1 MWFSFT
7 KKIKMNYK
15 KHLFLSFFI
24 LVINLITAQENDFKV
39 NDLIVDQLPKN
50 VSIVGLGDPTHQEST
65 ITKYR
70 IDLIKK
76 LIEEKQFKIIAIE
89 GNMYGLYKGFQRFME
104 DKKISHIEKAMYR
117 QLNLPEMD
125 ELYQYVYD
133 RNQKGDSVM
142 IVGFDC
148 TFQNEIFV
156 EYIKEDLKNID
167 VLTEEEKQDFFIT
180 LTKASDTSLKVLFKN
195 REKIK
200 SKIVH
205 YSKKILSDFSP
216 KTESDYF
223 LQQTLESFV
232 FRITNENNGKN
243 PISHRDMGMARNIA
257 FLKERYNTNI
267 ILFASST
274 HLLKESKGVNDE
286 FRQNNRICGDI
297 LNDKYKDAYYYI
309 AYSGIS
315 GQKLNPL
322 NPFNNFKVL
331 PELSPNSVE
340 HEYQNIDE
348 PIFLNKS
355 NFKKDTTYSRF
366 MGYQFVELN
375 IWKVMDGL
383 VLIDN
388 VSPSKWK
395 KKLDEPK
402 NLAIAKD

>member
-1 MWFSFT
+1 M
-7 KKIKMNYK
+7 KKHT
-15 KHLFLSFFI
+15 KHLFLSFLIFVTN
-24 LVINLITAQENDFKV
+24 LVAAQENDFKV
-39 NDLIVDQLPKN
+39 NDLIVDQLPKD
-50 VSIVGLGDPTHQEST
+50 VSIIGLGDPTHQEST

-89 GNMYGLYKGFQRFME
+89 GNMYGLYKGFQRFMK
-104 DKKISHIEKAMYR
+104 DKKTSHIENAMYR

-125 ELYQYVYD
+125 ELYQYVYE
-133 RNQKGDSVM
+133 RNQKGDSIM

-156 EYIKEDLKNID
+156 EYFKEDLKNVN
-167 VLTEEEKQDFFIT
+167 VLTDEEKQDFFIT

-195 REKIK
+195 REKII

-205 YSKKILSDFSP
+205 YSNKILSDFTP

-232 FRITNENNGKN
+232 FRITDENNGKN
-243 PISHRDMGMARNIA
+243 PITHRDIGMARNIA
-257 FLKERYNTNI
+257 FLKERYKSNI
-267 ILFASST
+267 ILFGSST
-274 HLLKESKGVNDE
+274 HLLKESKGVYDE
-286 FRQNNRICGDI
+286 YRQNNRICGDI
-297 LNDKYKDAYYYI
+297 LNETYQNEYYYL
-309 AYSGIS
+309 AYSAIS
-315 GQKLNPL
+315 GKKFNGYS
-322 NPFNNFKVL
+322 PFKDTKNL

-340 HEYQNIDE
+340 YEFQNADL

-355 NFKKDTTYSRF
+355 SYKKNTVYSRF

-375 IWKVMDGL
+375 IWNVMDGL

-388 VSPSKWK
+388 VLPSKWK
-395 KKLDEPK
+395 NKNEYLNKDIVMKKL
-402 NLAIAKD
+402 

>member
-1 MWFSFT
+1 M
-7 KKIKMNYK
+7 K
-15 KHLFLSFFI
+15 KHTKNLFLSFLFFVTN
-24 LVINLITAQENDFKV
+24 LVAAQENDFKV

-50 VSIVGLGDPTHQEST
+50 VSIIGLGDPTHQEST

-133 RNQKGDSVM
+133 RNQKGDSIM
-142 IVGFDC
+142 IVGFDPA
-148 TFQNEIFV
+148 FYEKIFV
-156 EYIKEDLKNID
+156 EDIKEDLKNVN
-167 VLTEEEKQDFFIT
+167 VLTDEEKQDFFIT
-180 LTKASDTSLKVLFKN
+180 LTKGTDTSLTALFRN

-205 YSKKILSDFSP
+205 YSNKILSDFTP
-216 KTESDYF
+216 KTESEYF

-232 FRITNENNGKN
+232 FRITDENNGKN

-257 FLKERYNTNI
+257 FLKEKYKSNI
-267 ILFASST
+267 ILFGSSS
-274 HLLKESKGVNDE
+274 HLLKDSKGVFDE
-286 FRQNNRICGDI
+286 FRQNNRIYGDI
-297 LNDKYKDAYYYI
+297 LNDQYKEDYYYI
-309 AYSGIS
+309 AYSAIS
-315 GQKLNPL
+315 GKKFNGYS
-322 NPFNNFKVL
+322 PFKDTKDL
-331 PELSPNSVE
+331 PELTPNSVE
-340 HEYQNIDE
+340 YEFQNAE
-348 PIFLNKS
+348 LPIFLNQS
-355 NFKKDTTYSRF
+355 SYKKDTVYSRF

-375 IWKVMDGL
+375 IWNVMDGL

-388 VSPSKWK
+388 VRPSKWK
-395 KKLDEPK
+395 NKNENLNKNIVMKKL
-402 NLAIAKD
+402 

>member
-1 MWFSFT
+1 MKHT
-7 KKIKMNYK
+7 
-15 KHLFLSFFI
+15 KHLFLSFLFFVTN
-24 LVINLITAQENDFKV
+24 LVTAQEIDFKV

-50 VSIVGLGDPTHQEST
+50 VSIIGLGDPTHQEST

-133 RNQKGDSVM
+133 RNQKGDSIM
-142 IVGFDC
+142 IVGFDPA
-148 TFQNEIFV
+148 FYEKIFV
-156 EYIKEDLKNID
+156 EDIKEDLKNST
-167 VLTEEEKQDFFIT
+167 VLTDEEKQDFFIN
-180 LTKASDTSLKVLFKN
+180 LTKATDTSLTALFRN

-205 YSKKILSDFSP
+205 YSNKILIDFTP
-216 KTESDYF
+216 KTESEYF

-232 FRITNENNGKN
+232 FRITDENNGKN

-257 FLKERYNTNI
+257 FLKEKYKSNI
-267 ILFASST
+267 ILFGSSS
-274 HLLKESKGVNDE
+274 HLLKDSKGVFDE

-297 LNDKYKDAYYYI
+297 LNDQYKEDYYYI
-309 AYSGIS
+309 AYSAIS
-315 GQKLNPL
+315 GKKFNGYS
-322 NPFNNFKVL
+322 PFKDTKDL
-331 PELSPNSVE
+331 PELTPNSVE
-340 HEYQNIDE
+340 YEFQNAE
-348 PIFLNKS
+348 LPIFLNKS
-355 NFKKDTTYSRF
+355 SYKKDTVYSRF

-375 IWKVMDGL
+375 IWNVMDGL
-383 VLIDN
+383 VLINN
-388 VSPSKWK
+388 VLPSKWK
-395 KKLDEPK
+395 NK
-402 NLAIAKD
+402 NEYLNEK

>member
-1 MWFSFT
+1 MKHT
-7 KKIKMNYK
+7 
-15 KHLFLSFFI
+15 KHLFLSFLFFVTN
-24 LVINLITAQENDFKV
+24 LVAAQEIDFKI

-50 VSIVGLGDPTHQEST
+50 VSIIGLGDPTHQEST

-70 IDLIKK
+70 FDLIKK

-104 DKKISHIEKAMYR
+104 DKKISHIEKAMYPL
-117 QLNLPEMD
+117 LNLPEMD

-133 RNQKGDSVM
+133 RNQKGDSIM

-156 EYIKEDLKNID
+156 EYFKEDLKNVN
-167 VLTEEEKQDFFIT
+167 VLKDEEKQDFFIN
-180 LTKASDTSLKVLFKN
+180 LTKGTDTSLTALFRN

-205 YSKKILSDFSP
+205 YSNKILSDFTP

-232 FRITNENNGKN
+232 FRNDEENDGKR
-243 PISHRDMGMARNIA
+243 PINNRDMVMARNVA
-257 FLKERYNTNI
+257 FLKERYKSNI
-267 ILFASST
+267 ILFGSST
-274 HLLKESKGVNDE
+274 HLLKGTKEINTE
-286 FRQNNRICGDI
+286 FHRNNRMCGDI
-297 LNDKYKDAYYYI
+297 LNDTYQNEYYYL
-309 AYSGIS
+309 AYSAIS
-315 GQKLNPL
+315 GKKLTPL

-340 HEYQNIDE
+340 YEFQNAE
-348 PIFLNKS
+348 LPIFLNQS
-355 NFKKDTTYSRF
+355 SYKKDTVYSRF
-366 MGYQFVELN
+366 MGYQFIELN

-383 VLIDN
+383 VLINN
-388 VSPSKWK
+388 VLPSKWK
-395 KKLDEPK
+395 NK
-402 NLAIAKD
+402 NEYLNEKHR

>member
-7 KKIKMNYK
+7 KKLKMNYK
-15 KHLFLSFFI
+15 KHLLLSFFI
-24 LVINLITAQENDFKV
+24 LVTNLVTAQENDFKV

-76 LIEEKQFKIIAIE
+76 LVEEKQFKIIAIE
-89 GNMYGLYKGFQRFME
+89 GSMYGLYKGFQKFMK
-104 DKKISHIEKAMYR
+104 DKNSAHIENAMYS

-125 ELYQYVYD
+125 ELYEYVYN
-133 RNQKGDSVM
+133 RNQKGDSIM
-142 IVGFDC
+142 IVGFDPN
-148 TFQNEIFV
+148 FYEELFV
-156 EYIKEDLKNID
+156 EYIKEDLKKVD
-167 VLTEEEKQDFFIT
+167 TLTEEEKQDFLVQ
-180 LTKASDTSLKVLFKN
+180 LTKGSITNLKALFRNNKKVN
-195 REKIK
+195 A
-200 SKIVH
+200 KIVH
-205 YSKKILSDFSP
+205 YSKKILNDFTP

-223 LQQTLESFV
+223 FKQTLESFV
-232 FRITNENNGKN
+232 FRITDENNGKN
-243 PISHRDMGMARNIA
+243 PISHRDMGMARNIT
-257 FLKERYNTNI
+257 FLKEKYKSNI

-274 HLLKESKGVNDE
+274 HLLKDSKGVNDE
-286 FRQNNRICGDI
+286 FRQNHRICGDI
-297 LNDKYKDAYYYI
+297 LNDTYQNDYYYI
-309 AYSGIS
+309 AYSAIS
-315 GQKLNPL
+315 GKKFNGYS
-322 NPFNNFKVL
+322 PFKNTKVL
-331 PELSPNSVE
+331 PELDPNSVE
-340 HEYQNIDE
+340 YEYQNIDK

-383 VLIDN
+383 VLIND

>member
-1 MWFSFT
+1 M
-7 KKIKMNYK
+7 K
-15 KHLFLSFFI
+15 
-24 LVINLITAQENDFKV
+24 
-39 NDLIVDQLPKN
+39 
-50 VSIVGLGDPTHQEST
+50 
-65 ITKYR
+65 
-70 IDLIKK
+70 
-76 LIEEKQFKIIAIE
+76 
-89 GNMYGLYKGFQRFME
+89 
-104 DKKISHIEKAMYR
+104 DKKRTHIEDAMYD

-125 ELYQYVYD
+125 ELYEYVYN
-133 RNQKGDSVM
+133 RNKKGDSIM
-142 IVGFDC
+142 IVGFDPA
-148 TFQNEIFV
+148 FYKELFV
-156 EYIKEDLKNID
+156 EDIKEDLKKVD
-167 VLTEEEKQDFFIT
+167 ALTDEEKQDFLAQ
-180 LTKASDTSLKVLFKN
+180 LTKASDKSLNVLFRNGK
-195 REKIK
+195 KIK

-205 YSKKILSDFSP
+205 YSKKILSDFNP

-223 LQQTLESFV
+223 FKQTLESFV
-232 FRITNENNGKN
+232 FSITDENKGKN
-243 PISHRDMGMARNIA
+243 PISHRDMGMARNIT

-274 HLLKESKGVNDE
+274 HLLKESKGVKDE

-297 LNDKYKDAYYYI
+297 LSDTYKDDYYYI

-340 HEYQNIDE
+340 YEYQNIDK
-348 PIFLNKS
+348 PVFLNKS
-355 NFKKDTTYSRF
+355 NFKKDSTFSRF

-402 NLAIAKD
+402 YLAIAKD

>member
-1 MWFSFT
+1 
-7 KKIKMNYK
+7 MNYIK
-15 KHLFLSFFI
+15 ITLLTFLFFVTN
-24 LVINLITAQENDFKV
+24 LVAAQENDFKV
-39 NDLIVDQLPKN
+39 NDLIVEQLPNN

-104 DKKISHIEKAMYR
+104 DKKTSHIEKAMYR

-133 RNQKGDSVM
+133 RNKKGDSIM
-142 IVGFDC
+142 IVGFDW

-156 EYIKEDLKNID
+156 EYFKEDLKNVN
-167 VLTEEEKQDFFIT
+167 VLTDEEKQDFFVT
-180 LTKASDTSLKVLFKN
+180 LTKASDTSLTALFRNNKKVS
-195 REKIK
+195 

-205 YSKKILSDFSP
+205 YSNKILSDFTP

-232 FRITNENNGKN
+232 FRITDENNGKN
-243 PISHRDMGMARNIA
+243 PITHRDLGMARNIA
-257 FLKERYNTNI
+257 FLKERYKSNI
-267 ILFASST
+267 ILFGSSS
-274 HLLKESKGVNDE
+274 HLLKESKGVYDE
-286 FRQNNRICGDI
+286 YRQNNRICGDI
-297 LNDKYKDAYYYI
+297 LNDQYKDEYYYL
-309 AYSGIS
+309 AYSAIS
-315 GQKLNPL
+315 GKKFNGYS
-322 NPFNNFKVL
+322 PFKDTKDL
-331 PELSPNSVE
+331 PDLSSNSVE
-340 HEYQNIDE
+340 YEFKNAE
-348 PIFLNKS
+348 LPVFLNKS
-355 NFKKDTTYSRF
+355 IYKKDKVYSRF
-366 MGYQFVELN
+366 LGYQFVEID

-395 KKLDEPK
+395 NK
-402 NLAIAKD
+402 NEYFKGEELERTTNLLKN

>member
-24 LVINLITAQENDFKV
+24 LVTNLITAQENDFKV
-39 NDLIVDQLPKN
+39 NDLIVDQLPEN

-89 GNMYGLYKGFQRFME
+89 GSMYGLYKGFQKFMN
-104 DKKISHIEKAMYR
+104 DKNRTHIEDAMYD

-125 ELYQYVYD
+125 ELYEYVYN

-142 IVGFDC
+142 IVGFDPA
-148 TFQNEIFV
+148 FYKELFV
-156 EYIKEDLKNID
+156 EDIKEDLKKVD
-167 VLTEEEKQDFFIT
+167 ALTDEEKQDFLAQ
-180 LTKASDTSLKVLFKN
+180 LTKASDRSLNVLFRNGK
-195 REKIK
+195 KIK

-205 YSKKILSDFSP
+205 YSKKILSDFNP

-223 LQQTLESFV
+223 FKQTLESFV
-232 FRITNENNGKN
+232 FRITDENNGKN
-243 PISHRDMGMARNIA
+243 PISHRDMGMARNIT

-297 LNDKYKDAYYYI
+297 LSDKYKDDYYYI

-340 HEYQNIDE
+340 YEYQNTDK

-355 NFKKDTTYSRF
+355 NFKKDSTFSRF

-395 KKLDEPK
+395 KKLNEPK

>member
-1 MWFSFT
+1 
-7 KKIKMNYK
+7 MNYT
-15 KHLFLSFFI
+15 KHTFLSFLFF
-24 LVINLITAQENDFKV
+24 VTNLISAQENNFKV
-39 NDLIVDQLPKN
+39 NELIVEQLPKN

-125 ELYQYVYD
+125 ELYEYVYN
-133 RNQKGDSVM
+133 RNQKGDSIM
-142 IVGFDC
+142 IVGFDPA
-148 TFQNEIFV
+148 FYDEIFV
-156 EYIKEDLKNID
+156 ENIKEDLKNID
-167 VLTEEEKQDFFIT
+167 ALTDEEKQDFLAQ
-180 LTKASDTSLKVLFKN
+180 LTKASDRSLTVLFRNGK
-195 REKIK
+195 KIK

-205 YSKKILSDFSP
+205 YSNRILSDFTP

-223 LQQTLESFV
+223 LKQTLESFV
-232 FRITNENNGKN
+232 FRITDENDGKK
-243 PISHRDMGMARNIA
+243 PINLRDLLMAHNVA
-257 FLKERYNTNI
+257 FLKERYNSNI

-274 HLLKESKGVNDE
+274 HLLKGTDE
-286 FRQNNRICGDI
+286 IKTEFHRNNRMCGDV
-297 LNDKYKDAYYYI
+297 LNDKYKDDYYYI
-309 AYSGIS
+309 AYSAIS
-315 GQKLNPL
+315 GKKLNFL

-331 PELSPNSVE
+331 PELAPNSVE
-340 HEYQNIDE
+340 YEFQNADL

-355 NFKKDTTYSRF
+355 TFKKDTTYSRF
-366 MGYQFVELN
+366 MGYSFIELE

-395 KKLDEPK
+395 KKSDTTETK
-402 NLAIAKD
+402 KMSINTN